1 MRKSQKTEQQ
11 ADRRWRISPEDSR
24 QTGARSTISGE
35 QTMMSGTKFQARVL
49 DRNNLNQA
57 YLQVKRNKGVAGLD
71 GMSVD
76 DLLPY
81 LKAHRQKLLDSL
93 ANGTYRPM
101 PVKRVEIPKPNGGK
115 RKLGIPTVVDRLV
128 QQAVAQVLTPIFE
141 QVFSDS
147 SFGFRPHR
155 SAHDAIRQVIDLYNQ
170 GYHWVVD
177 LDLKAYF
184 DTVNHDLM
192 MKFVSQYVQDP
203 WLLKLIRRFLT
214 SGVMNGHVFEPGIK
228 GTPQGGPLS
237 PLLANI
243 YLNEL
248 DKLLVSRG
256 HKFVRYADDCNIY
269 VKSKRAGQRVLVSV
283 SRFLERN
290 LKLTVNREKAQ
301 VGSPLKLKF
310 LGFSLGVN
318 RNGAYARP
326 AKTSKQRIK
335 QALKQITKR
344 NRGISLERIF
354 REIWQ
359 KMRGWLQYYGLG
371 KLQAFIKR
379 LDQWL
384 RSRIRQYIW
393 KSWKKIKTRI
403 KRLRQLGESLR
414 EAYIYANTRKRPWH
428 TAHTGVLEYTL
439 TNEKLEGLGLI
450 NMSKTLQQIQSA

>member
-11 ADRRWRISPEDSR
+11 TDRRWRISPEDSK

-35 QTMMSGTKFQARVL
+35 QTTMSGTKFQARVL

-57 YLQVKRNKGVAGLD
+57 YLRVKRNKGVAGLD

-115 RKLGIPTVVDRLV
+115 RKLGIPTVVDRLI

-170 GYHWVVD
+170 GYHCVVD

-184 DTVNHDLM
+184 DTVTHDLM

-214 SGVMNGHVFEPGIK
+214 SGVMNGHVFEPEIK

-248 DKLLVSRG
+248 DKLLTSRG

-269 VKSKRAGQRVLVSV
+269 VKSKRAGQRVLASV
-283 SRFLERN
+283 NRFLERD
-290 LKLTVNREKAQ
+290 LKLTVNREKTQ

-310 LGFSLGVN
+310 LGFSLSVN

-344 NRGISLERIF
+344 NRGISLERMF

-359 KMRGWLQYYGLG
+359 KMRGWLQYYGFG

-384 RSRIRQYIW
+384 RSRIRQSIW

-403 KRLRQLGESLR
+403 KRLKQLGEPVR
-414 EAYIYANTRKRPWH
+414 EAHIYANTRKGPWY
-428 TAHTGVLEYTL
+428 TAHTGVLKYTL
-439 TNEKLEGLGLI
+439 TNEKLEGLGLM